1 MARFFVVTP
10 IGFEKNTLNEMKTI
24 WPHLLGKNAQ
34 SHDLPFPEVQI
45 LKGGLEFET
54 ELIAALQLNFFLKT
68 ASRILLR
75 LTTFRTRD
83 FPKFYQKTKALP
95 WNEYLTSSQVE
106 WVVNAQ
112 KSRLNNEKRL
122 QESAEQALQEL
133 LPAGKPEEISGTIH
147 IRMDDDECT
156 MSLDTTGDHLHKR
169 GWSVLKGEAPLRET
183 VSVHLLE
190 LLSAGKTPEDKAK
203 TFLVDPMMGSGTFL
217 TEARALYEGQF
228 QRPFAFQKLKK
239 CPKLFQMAGFALN
252 YRLPETPNFKSFVG
266 YDISE
271 EMTDVA
277 RKNYAATESQIENYR
292 RKKFQS
298 VPLTVRHKN
307 SLTEGEEADRGGWL
321 ISNPPYGERLTM
333 ALEEDGLK
341 GIADGLISKFAPER
355 LGLLYP
361 AKDRLKKAPT
371 GYKLVSESNIN
382 NGGIHTVFTVLESQ
396 KK

>member
-1 MARFFVVTP
+1 VARFFVVTP
-10 IGFEKNTLNEMKTI
+10 IGFEKNTLHEMREV
-24 WPHLLGKNAQ
+24 WAHLLGKNAQ

-54 ELIAALQLNFFLKT
+54 EWVAAVQLNFFLKT

-83 FPKFYQKTKALP
+83 FPKFYQKVKALP
-95 WNEYLTSSQVE
+95 WGEYLVSSQVE

-122 QESAEQALQEL
+122 QESAEQALQSV
-133 LPAGKPEEISGTIH
+133 LPPGTPGEISGTIH
-147 IRMDDDECT
+147 VRMDDDECT
-156 MSLDTTGDHLHKR
+156 VSLDTTGEHLHKR

-190 LLSAGKTPEDKAK
+190 LLSQGKSVEDKAK

-217 TEARALYEGQF
+217 TEARALYDGQF

-239 CPKLFQMAGFALN
+239 CPKLFQMPGFSLN
-252 YRLPETPNFKSFVG
+252 YRLPETPNFKFFVG
-266 YDISE
+266 YDISA
-271 EMTDVA
+271 EMTEVA
-277 RKNYAATESQIENYR
+277 KKNYAATEAQIADYR
-292 RKKFQS
+292 RKKFLS
-298 VPLTVRHKN
+298 RPLTVRHKN
-307 SLTEGEEADRGGWL
+307 SLIEGAEADRGGWV

-341 GIADGLISKFAPER
+341 GIVDGLIAQFQPER

-361 AKDRLKKAPT
+361 AKDRLKKAPV

-382 NGGIHTVFTVLESQ
+382 NGGIHTVFTVLEAQ